1 MSSRLCSDHT
11 HGKQLFCSSSLWT
24 GPAFSGAASSAK
36 WPASIWRSRR
46 PLCLGSLMGS
56 NGSWIWSGS
65 QSRDLGVRC
74 ASEKKEGSGYEGVAN
89 VPEVTDT
96 EGILPPNW
104 PTVGLGLFGLGFL
117 LGPPLD
123 GLHSRVQLQV
133 YDVGAVD
140 ILGLKTNIW
149 VPPLLGVFYAVVG
162 LIQLALDRS
171 LAPKDTIPKADLK
184 KVTASFL
191 TLALLLEL
199 SAEMYKAGVPY
210 NIEAYILFGLAELNW
225 LLLEN
230 TWWGFALACFVG
242 VACPL
247 AEIPILKLFDL
258 WHYPKANLSIF
269 GVGVVT
275 WVVCCYFF
283 YTPFIG
289 NLARWLSQELRK
301 GPSD

>member
-1 MSSRLCSDHT
+1 MNEFRVH
-11 HGKQLFCSSSLWT
+11 
-24 GPAFSGAASSAK
+24 
-36 WPASIWRSRR
+36 R
-46 PLCLGSLMGS
+46 
-56 NGSWIWSGS
+56 
-65 QSRDLGVRC
+65 
-74 ASEKKEGSGYEGVAN
+74 
-89 VPEVTDT
+89 
-96 EGILPPNW
+96 GILPPNW
-104 PTVGLGLFGLGFL
+104 PTVGLALFGLGFL

-123 GLHSRVQLQV
+123 GLHSRVQLQI
-133 YDVGAVD
+133 YDVAAVD
-140 ILGLKTNIW
+140 ILGLKTSLW

-171 LAPKDTIPKADLK
+171 LAPRDTIPKADLR
-184 KVTASFL
+184 KVITSFL
-191 TLALLLEL
+191 TLSLLLEL

-242 VACPL
+242 VVCPL

-269 GVGVVT
+269 GVGVIT

-289 NLARWLSQELRK
+289 NLARWLSQELKK
-301 GPSD
+301 GSSD